1 MSRAISSSLLT
12 ALTASSIEPFFAVE
26 LMFDTRTIV
35 GADGSNVDI
44 APLRMWT
51 GLGDRTINVQ
61 GSNQV
66 FTGTGS
72 LLSIGDLEEVGDLS
86 SKSLEVTL
94 TGIPNSIVSLAL
106 QEPYQRRVARL
117 YLGEQSDSSVVEIFS
132 GKMDK
137 MTIVDEADTSTIALT
152 IESKL
157 IELERSS
164 GWRYTNENQQSRYDG
179 DTFFSYVQS
188 LQDQTITWGKQSTSG

>member
-1 MSRAISSSLLT
+1 MSRAIPSSLLS
-12 ALTASSIEPFFAVE
+12 ALIGDKIQPYFAIE

-35 GADGSNVDI
+35 GSDGSNVDI
-44 APLRMWT
+44 SPLRLWT
-51 GLGDRTINVQ
+51 GLGDKTINVQ
-61 GSNQV
+61 GSDQV

-72 LLSIGDLEEVGDLS
+72 LLSIGDLEEVGDLA

-94 TGIPNSIVSLAL
+94 TGLPNSIVSLAL

-117 YLGEQSDSSVVEIFS
+117 YLGEQSNSSVVEIFS

-188 LQDQTITWGKQSTSG
+188 MQDQTVTWGKQTTSG

>member
-1 MSRAISSSLLT
+1 MSRAIPSSLLT

-35 GADGSNVDI
+35 GVDGNNVDI

-51 GLGDRTINVQ
+51 GLGEKTINVQ
-61 GSNQV
+61 GSDQV

-86 SKSLEVTL
+86 SKSLDLTL
-94 TGIPNSIVSLAL
+94 TGIPNSIISLAI

-137 MTIVDEADTSTIALT
+137 MTIVDEAETSTIALT

-164 GWRYTNENQQSRYDG
+164 GWRYTNENQQSRYEG

-188 LQDQTITWGKQSTSG
+188 MQDQKVIWGRQSTSG

>member
-1 MSRAISSSLLT
+1 MSRSIPSSLLS
-12 ALTASSIEPFFAVE
+12 ALIGDKIQPYFAVE
-26 LMFDTRTIV
+26 LMFDTRTITGV
-35 GADGSNVDI
+35 DGNPVSI
-44 APLRMWT
+44 SPLRMWT
-51 GLGDRTINVQ
+51 GLGDRTITVQ
-61 GSNQV
+61 GSSQV

-72 LLSIGDLEEVGDLS
+72 LLTIGDLEEVGDLS
-86 SKSLEVTL
+86 SKSVEFTL
-94 TGIPNSIVSLAL
+94 SGIPNSIISLAL

-137 MTIVDEADTSTIALT
+137 MTIIDEADTSTIALT
-152 IESKL
+152 VESKL

-188 LQDQTITWGKQSTSG
+188 MQDQTVIWGKQT

>member
-1 MSRAISSSLLT
+1 MSRAISSSLLD
-12 ALTASSIEPFFAVE
+12 ALTADSIQPFFAIE

-35 GADGSNVDI
+35 GADGNNVNI

-61 GSNQV
+61 GSDQV

-137 MTIVDEADTSTIALT
+137 MSIVDEADTSTIALT

-188 LQDQTITWGKQSTSG
+188 LQDQTVTWGKQSTSG

>member
-1 MSRAISSSLLT
+1 MSRAISSSLLN

-86 SKSLEVTL
+86 SKSLELTL

-137 MTIVDEADTSTIALT
+137 MSIIDESNTSTIALT

-188 LQDQTITWGKQSTSG
+188 LQDQTVTWGKQSTSG